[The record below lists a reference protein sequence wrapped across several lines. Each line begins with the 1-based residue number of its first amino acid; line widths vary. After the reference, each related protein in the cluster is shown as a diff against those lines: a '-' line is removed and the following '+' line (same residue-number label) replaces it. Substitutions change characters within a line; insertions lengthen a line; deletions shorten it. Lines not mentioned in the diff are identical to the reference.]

1 MCIGIP
7 TTYLSMMSI
16 VVWSGVVPT
25 ITTNILGA
33 RVGYTLTNNG
43 HANYTC
49 IHTIGN
55 T

>member
-1 MCIGIP
+1 M
-7 TTYLSMMSI
+7 YLGMLSI
-16 VVWSGVVPT
+16 LFWSRVVPT

-33 RVGYTLTNNG
+33 RVGYTLTNSG

-49 IHTIGN
+49 IHIIGN

>member
-1 MCIGIP
+1 MYIGIP
-7 TTYLSMMSI
+7 TTYLGMMSI

-33 RVGYTLTNNG
+33 RVGYNLTNSG

-49 IHTIGN
+49 IHIVSN